1 MADNDRMDHLR
12 VRARRSGVRV
22 TIYGLMA
29 LAVGVIAAVT
39 GHNAAGVW
47 VIGAALT
54 VMGPL
59 LIAYG
64 LWLGRQSG

>member
-1 MADNDRMDHLR
+1 
-12 VRARRSGVRV
+12 VRV

-29 LAVGVIAAVT
+29 LAVGVVAAVT

-54 VMGPL
+54 IMGPL

-64 LWLGRQSG
+64 LWLGRQSV

>member
-1 MADNDRMDHLR
+1 MADIDRLAHLR
-12 VRARRSGVRV
+12 VRAPRSGVRV

-29 LAVGVIAAVT
+29 LAVGAVAAVT

-47 VIGAALT
+47 VIGAART

-59 LIAYG
+59 LIVYG

>member
-1 MADNDRMDHLR
+1 
-12 VRARRSGVRV
+12 VRV
-22 TIYGLMA
+22 TIYGLIT
-29 LAVGVIAAVT
+29 LAVGAVAAVT

-47 VIGAALT
+47 VIGAART

-59 LIAYG
+59 LIVYG